1 LANARHKS
9 EVRRAAVS
17 TRYQRTNEATNE
29 PTNVGSASSTNVEAI
44 SGAKTNPIIIKGGG
58 DITAPVE
65 STKEIGKRR
74 YNVPHKHKQRR
85 KRQNLYHHLSQA
97 SVSMPTYTKPPQNH
111 IKALPEPHRNIT
123 TTTLRPPSTL
133 QRFRWVHR
141 PSFSHKMRWGT
152 SMRRGLR
159 DFYAGGMTAGR

>member
-1 LANARHKS
+1 MANARHKS

-123 TTTLRPPSTL
+123 TTTPRPHALCSVSL
-133 QRFRWVHR
+133 SAQAKFLSQNEV
-141 PSFSHKMRWGT
+141 GT
-152 SMRRGLR
+152 SMRRCLR
-159 DFYAGGMTAGR
+159 DFYAAGMTAGR

>member
-1 LANARHKS
+1 MDVSL
-9 EVRRAAVS
+9 RRIGTALLVGLCRQETKAAKVY
-17 TRYQRTNEATNE
+17 TGATNE

-133 QRFRWVHR
+133 QRF
-141 PSFSHKMRWGT
+141 
-152 SMRRGLR
+152 
-159 DFYAGGMTAGR
+159 AGCTGQVSLTK